1 MKLGKIFSCGKTE
14 KGPAPYP
21 ALNIM
26 KGYAL
31 DVFLDWDASDQLI
44 ISLSLEDVISE
55 IIWEQVPVAMGMLS
69 FDRQPF

>member
-1 MKLGKIFSCGKTE
+1 
-14 KGPAPYP
+14 
-21 ALNIM
+21 M